1 MQQPNLTMPRGKLLC
16 QEGRYNAGGE
26 GVPGGGGQRAAGLF
40 DGARGKAIIAT
51 RGLEP
56 GERGGQVGA
65 QERDRME

>member
-1 MQQPNLTMPRGKLLC
+1 MRGAKGSL
-16 QEGRYNAGGE
+16 
-26 GVPGGGGQRAAGLF
+26 GGGGQGAAGLF